1 MSAGS
6 QVRDRSHRQSSLD
19 ALFASQARATDH
31 VLKKSAISC
40 IAPKWICDGEIV
52 MPTHLSVK
60 NVPDEVL
67 QRLKARAERHHR
79 SLQGELLSILEEA
92 VAADAILTPEEVLRR
107 VSERALTTP
116 SESVQMIRGDRDA
129 R

>member
-1 MSAGS
+1 
-6 QVRDRSHRQSSLD
+6 
-19 ALFASQARATDH
+19 
-31 VLKKSAISC
+31 
-40 IAPKWICDGEIV
+40 

-92 VAADAILTPEEVLRR
+92 VAADAILEPEEVLRR

>member
-1 MSAGS
+1 
-6 QVRDRSHRQSSLD
+6 
-19 ALFASQARATDH
+19 
-31 VLKKSAISC
+31 
-40 IAPKWICDGEIV
+40 